1 MDGADDDSTHADLRA
16 LFDDYARGRLDDW
29 QRAVVDQHL
38 YWCLPCRSALRAIL
52 QPDDAQYRPAP
63 SRWWRVRTTRKDRR

>member
-1 MDGADDDSTHADLRA
+1 MDVPDGDPTHDDLRA
-16 LFDDYARGRLDDW
+16 LFDDYARCRLDDW

-52 QPDDAQYRPAP
+52 QPDDAQDRPAV
-63 SRWWRVRTTRKDRR
+63 SRRWRVRATRKDRR